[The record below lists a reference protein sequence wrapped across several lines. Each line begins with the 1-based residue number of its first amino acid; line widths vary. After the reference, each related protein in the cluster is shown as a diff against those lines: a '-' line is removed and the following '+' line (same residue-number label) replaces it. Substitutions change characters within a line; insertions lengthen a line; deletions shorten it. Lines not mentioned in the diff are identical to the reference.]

1 MIIGIDMGGT
11 HIDGVIIDH
20 GTIIKTIKNNTDRND
35 LFGTI
40 QTTLQQL
47 LENID
52 KTKIT
57 RINLSTTVSTNAIVE
72 NKVSKVGMIVQSGP
86 GMLHDFSAAG
96 DQLSSVSGYIDHRGS
111 VVKGVAQDEIQA
123 SKAEFI
129 AHGIK
134 AVGVVSKFSTRNPS
148 HELAI
153 AELMASDFDSITTGH
168 SLSGKLNFPR
178 RVHTTYLN
186 AAVSSTFNTF
196 AENIKKSLTEQGVAA
211 PVFVLKA
218 DGGTM
223 DLATAKNIPVETILS
238 GPAASFMGLSALFSD
253 TTDGVLLDIGGT
265 TTDIFFLANGV
276 PLFEPLGISIG
287 QHKTLIRSIYSVS
300 IGIAGDSFVRVENN
314 AIKIGPQRMGRPIA
328 FGGEH
333 LTPTDAMVVLDKIHS
348 ENKDQALAA
357 IDKIAKT
364 LGLSSQKT
372 ATKILATMAE
382 FIQQQ
387 VADLLSNINAQP
399 VYTVKEVLENK
410 TIDPTFIHV
419 IGGPAK
425 ILTPFLADAFKLN
438 VTYPSRYKV
447 ANAIGAALA
456 KPTIEINLHAD
467 TERGILSVPEVGIYE
482 PINKNYNLTLA
493 EKRALEI
500 VREAAI
506 ELGAEPDSIDAEI
519 VEANSFNM
527 VKGYSSA
534 SKNIRVRA
542 QITPGLIYPLAGD
555 V

>member
-35 LFGTI
+35 LFRTI

-47 LENID
+47 LDNID

-72 NKVSKVGMIVQSGP
+72 NKVSKVGMVVQTGP

-96 DQLSSVSGYIDHRGS
+96 DQLSYVSGYIDHRGS
-111 VVKGVAQDEIQA
+111 IVTGVAKDEIHA
-123 SKAEFI
+123 IKTDFI
-129 AHGIK
+129 EHGIE

-153 AELMASDFDSITTGH
+153 AELLANDFDSITTGH

-186 AAVSSTFNTF
+186 AAVSSTFNNF
-196 AENIKKSLTEQGVAA
+196 AENIKKSLTEQGVDA

-238 GPAASFMGLSALFSD
+238 GPAASFTGLSALFSD
-253 TTDGVLLDIGGT
+253 TADGVLLDIGGT

-287 QHKTLIRSIYSVS
+287 RHKTLIRSIYSVS

-314 AIKIGPQRMGRPIA
+314 VIKIGPQRMGRPIA

-382 FIQQQ
+382 LIQQK
-387 VADLLSNINAQP
+387 VAGLLAKINAQP

-410 TIDPTFIHV
+410 TIDPAFIHV

-438 VTYPSRYKV
+438 VTYPSRYEV

-482 PINKNYNLTLA
+482 PINKNYNLTMA
-493 EKRALEI
+493 EHRALEI
-500 VREAAI
+500 VREGAI
-506 ELGAEPDSIDAEI
+506 QLGADPDSIDAEI
-519 VEANSFNM
+519 VESNSFNM

>member
-86 GMLHDFSAAG
+86 GMLHDFSTAG
-96 DQLSSVSGYIDHRGS
+96 DQLRSVSGYIDHRGS

-123 SKAEFI
+123 STAEFI
-129 AHGIK
+129 AHGIE

-223 DLATAKNIPVETILS
+223 DLATAKNIPVESILS

-265 TTDIFFLANGV
+265 TTDIFFLVNGV

-333 LTPTDAMVVLDKIHS
+333 LTPTDAMVALDKIDAV
-348 ENKDQALAA
+348 NKEQALLAVDNVA
-357 IDKIAKT
+357 EQ
-364 LGLSSQKT
+364 LGLTRTAT

-387 VADLLSNINAQP
+387 VADLLANINAQP

-482 PINKNYNLTLA
+482 RINKNYTLTLA
-493 EKRALEI
+493 ENRALEI

-506 ELGAEPDSIDAEI
+506 ELGADPDNIAAEI

>member
-86 GMLHDFSAAG
+86 GMLHDFSTAG
-96 DQLSSVSGYIDHRGS
+96 DQLRSVSGYIDHRGS

-123 SKAEFI
+123 STAEFI
-129 AHGIK
+129 AHGIE

-223 DLATAKNIPVETILS
+223 DLATAKNIPVESILS

-265 TTDIFFLANGV
+265 TTDIFFLVNGV

-333 LTPTDAMVVLDKIHS
+333 LTPTDAMVALDKIDAV
-348 ENKDQALAA
+348 NKEQALLAVDNVA
-357 IDKIAKT
+357 EQ
-364 LGLSSQKT
+364 LGLTRTAT

-387 VADLLSNINAQP
+387 VADLLANINAQP
-399 VYTVKEVLENK
+399 VYTVKEVLENN
-410 TIDPTFIHV
+410 TIDPAFIHV

-493 EKRALEI
+493 ENRALEI

-506 ELGAEPDSIDAEI
+506 ELGADPDNIAAEI

>member
-11 HIDGVIIDH
+11 HIDGVIIDN
-20 GTIIKTIKNNTDRND
+20 GTIITSIKNNTDRND

-40 QTTLQQL
+40 QTTVQQL
-47 LENID
+47 LDNID

-72 NKVSKVGMIVQSGP
+72 NKVSKVGMIVQNGP
-86 GMLHDFSAAG
+86 GMRHDFSAAG
-96 DQLSSVSGYIDHRGS
+96 DQLSSISGYIDHRGS
-111 VVKGVAQDEIQA
+111 IVKGVTKDEIEA

-129 AHGIK
+129 AHGIE

-153 AELMASDFDSITTGH
+153 AELMAHDFDSVTTGH

-186 AAVSSTFNTF
+186 AAVSSTFNKF
-196 AENIKKSLTEQGVAA
+196 AENIKKSLTEQGVDA

-223 DLATAKNIPVETILS
+223 DLATAKNIPVESILS
-238 GPAASFMGLSALFSD
+238 GPAASFMGLNALFSD
-253 TTDGVLLDIGGT
+253 TADGVLLDIGGT

-300 IGIAGDSFVRVENN
+300 VGIAGDSFVRVENN

-333 LTPTDAMVVLDKIHS
+333 LTPTDAMVALDKIDAV
-348 ENKDQALAA
+348 NKEQALLAVDNVA
-357 IDKIAKT
+357 EQ
-364 LGLSSQKT
+364 LGLTRTAT

-382 FIQQQ
+382 FIQQR
-387 VADLLSNINAQP
+387 VADLLAKINAQP

-482 PINKNYNLTLA
+482 PINKNYTLTMA
-493 EKRALEI
+493 EQRALEI

-506 ELGAEPDSIDAEI
+506 ELGADPENIDAEI

-534 SKNIRVRA
+534 AKNIRVRA

>member
-52 KTKIT
+52 KTSIT

-72 NKVSKVGMIVQSGP
+72 NKVSKVGMVVQTGP

-96 DQLSSVSGYIDHRGS
+96 DQLSYVSGYIDHRGS
-111 VVKGVAQDEIQA
+111 IVKGIAKSEIQA
-123 SKAEFI
+123 SKAKFI
-129 AHGIK
+129 EHGIES
-134 AVGVVSKFSTRNPS
+134 VGVVSKFSTRNPS

-153 AELMASDFDSITTGH
+153 AELLASDFDSITAGH

-186 AAVSSTFNTF
+186 AAVSNTFNKF
-196 AENIKKSLTEQGVAA
+196 AENIKKSLTEQGVDA

-253 TTDGVLLDIGGT
+253 TADGVLLDIGGT

-314 AIKIGPQRMGRPIA
+314 DIKIGPQRMGRPIA
-328 FGGEH
+328 FGGEY

-357 IDKIAKT
+357 IDKVAEI
-364 LGLSSQKT
+364 LGLSSQET
-372 ATKILATMAE
+372 ATKILATMAQL
-382 FIQQQ
+382 IQQK
-387 VADLLSNINAQP
+387 VTDLLAKINAQP
-399 VYTVKEVLENK
+399 VYTVKEVLENT

-482 PINKNYNLTLA
+482 PINKNYDLTMA

-506 ELGAEPDSIDAEI
+506 ELGADPDNIDAEI